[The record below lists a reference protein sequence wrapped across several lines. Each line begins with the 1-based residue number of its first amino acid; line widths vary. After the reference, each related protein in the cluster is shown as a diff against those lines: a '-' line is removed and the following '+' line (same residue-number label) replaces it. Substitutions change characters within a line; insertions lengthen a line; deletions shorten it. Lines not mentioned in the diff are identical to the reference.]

1 MNGKIEIYWFRLRLS
16 IVATKVLQIL
26 AKKKH
31 FKNQYI
37 KAKKSHFH
45 EWNHRRRYYPSI
57 VTWNKKTA
65 QKEIIQSVI
74 QCMSENDRSDST
86 RVFFVLLCF
95 LVLSGVST
103 KGPAERKI
111 MNIFILIT
119 SIHFNGYHPEDKTT
133 LFLTIGLLSS
143 TLFSCTTRLSLT
155 YMQLYIY
162 IYIYIYI

>member
-1 MNGKIEIYWFRLRLS
+1 MNCKIEIYWFRLRLS

-26 AKKKH
+26 AKKKL

-37 KAKKSHFH
+37 IAKKSHFH
-45 EWNHRRRYYPSI
+45 EWNHRRRYYPNI

-86 RVFFVLLCF
+86 RVFFVLSCF

-103 KGPAERKI
+103 KGRAERKI

-162 IYIYIYI
+162 VYI